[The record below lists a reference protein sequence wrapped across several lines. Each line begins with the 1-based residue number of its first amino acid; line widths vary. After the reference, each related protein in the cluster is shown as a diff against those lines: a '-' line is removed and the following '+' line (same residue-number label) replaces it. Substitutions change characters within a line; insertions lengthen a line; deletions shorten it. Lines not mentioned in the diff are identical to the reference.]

1 MRKLMAVLTLVSI
14 SLVAPAALAENA
26 VTDSQARL
34 AKLWSTDQTQQQV
47 VTAPTATTHRNFAGM
62 HALDS
67 VTGTWA
73 DNYRGGRVHPPAGR

>member
-1 MRKLMAVLTLVSI
+1 MRKLMTVLTLVSV

-26 VTDSQARL
+26 VTDSRARL
-34 AKLWSTDQTQQQV
+34 AKLWSTGQTQQQV
-47 VTAPTATTHRNFAGM
+47 TTAPNATTRSNFAGM
-62 HALDS
+62 HVLDS

>member
-1 MRKLMAVLTLVSI
+1 MRKLMTVLTLVSV
-14 SLVAPAALAENA
+14 SLVGTAALAENA

-34 AKLWSTDQTQQQV
+34 AKLWSTGQIQQQV
-47 VTAPTATTHRNFAGM
+47 ATARIATTRGNIVAM
-62 HALDS
+62 HALDR